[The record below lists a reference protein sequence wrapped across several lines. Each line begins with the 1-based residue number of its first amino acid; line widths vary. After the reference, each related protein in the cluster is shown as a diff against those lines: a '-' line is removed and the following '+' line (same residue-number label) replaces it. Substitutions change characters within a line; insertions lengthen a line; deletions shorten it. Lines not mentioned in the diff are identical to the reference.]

1 MSMTF
6 WRLRKQRAA
15 KLRAEQEAAQIQSTE
30 KTSTAEKPKKG
41 GVKRD
46 KGTDTKS

>member
-6 WRLRKQRAA
+6 WRLRKERAA
-15 KLRAEQEAAQIQSTE
+15 KLRAEQEAAQTQVTE
-30 KTSTAEKPKKG
+30 ETSTTEKPKKG

-46 KGTDTKS
+46 KRTDTKS

>member
-15 KLRAEQEAAQIQSTE
+15 KLREQERQKAAALE
-30 KTSTAEKPKKG
+30 KDEAKPKKKKVSKNDG
-41 GVKRD
+41 GAD
-46 KGTDTKS
+46 SES